1 MSSPL
6 RIAVVG
12 AGIGG
17 LAAAALLARA
27 GHNWL
32 RGKIDPAWVYGYDA
46 TTATLGR
53 MKAEG

>member
-1 MSSPL
+1 MSNSL